1 MAQTLLQIAKAVA
14 RRSKVIS
21 PASTIGSVIGN
32 DGLDVIYQAVL
43 DAGEFMLNAHDW
55 SILRTEKTITTVAST
70 ESYVLASDFHRFIH
84 DTGWDQTNLRQMYG
98 STSPQAW
105 QFANNATVTLSQFR
119 KWFQLKATQGQG
131 ADGTIEI
138 FPTPEA
144 VETLIYEYISQNWA
158 ASTGGTPQASMTA
171 DTDTSRLPEHPL
183 SLLATAM
190 AMESEGIPFLNKRN
204 DAERMIE
211 QAIANDAPPPRASA
225 NRDPV
230 WMRNRYNWRAGWPCN
245 VPDGGYG

>member
-1 MAQTLLQIAKAVA
+1 MAQTLLQIAESVA
-14 RRSKVIS
+14 RRSKTPKPV
-21 PASTIGSVIGN
+21 PTAVIGIE
-32 DGLDVIYQAVL
+32 GAATLYQAIL

-55 SILRTEKTITTVAST
+55 SILRTEATIATVAST
-70 ESYVLASDFHRFIH
+70 ESYVLPSDFHRFIH

-131 ADGTIEI
+131 AVGSIEI

-144 VETLIYEYISQNWA
+144 VETLSYEYISQNWA
-158 ASTGGTPQASMTA
+158 ANTGGTAQASMTA

-183 SLLATAM
+183 GLMATAFM
-190 AMESEGIPFLNKRN
+190 LESEGLPFLNRRN

-230 WMRNRYNWRAGWPCN
+230 WMQNRYNWRAGWPCN
-245 VPDGGYG
+245 VPSGGFGQ